1 LDRILIPTAAGEP
14 APFEPRQDDLARAAW
29 YARAEK
35 SAATQKAYGSDF
47 GVFGLWCQ
55 EHEFPLIPTTS
66 EAIAAYLAFE
76 ADRGAKPSTIARRL
90 AAIRYVHG
98 IGGHPNPTNDERV
111 RAVIRGIRRT
121 HGTAPRRVLP
131 ATADRLLAMAP
142 RPDGGLSTLRD
153 RALLLLGFAGAL
165 RRSELVALDVADL
178 EETPEG
184 LRVTIRRGKTDA
196 EGRGAVIAILRGE
209 VACPV
214 AALREWLRA
223 AEITDGPLFRSI
235 RRGGHVQNTRLT
247 DRTVAT
253 IVKRYAAQAGFDPML
268 FSGHSLRAG
277 FLTSA
282 AKRGASVFKMMAS
295 SRHRSIET
303 LSAYVR
309 DQELFKDHAGS
320 GLSEMIKPAPAS
332 RSARRT
338 TRSRLE
344 DRPKRDSIPCSARV
358 SYRGKLSLAVP
369 PSDKPGRHQPN
380 RSVARLWLVMTGAAR
395 RVRRPPP
402 FRHLVT

>member
-1 LDRILIPTAAGEP
+1 MNKIPTPAVAAEP
-14 APFEPRQDDLARAAW
+14 ELPERLEDDLARAAS

-35 SAATQKAYGSDF
+35 APATQKAYWSDF
-47 GVFGLWCQ
+47 EIFGLWCQ
-55 EHEFPLIPTTS
+55 EREFPLIPTTP
-66 EAIAAYLAFE
+66 EAVAVYLAFE
-76 ADRGAKPSTIARRL
+76 ADRGTKSSTIARRV
-90 AAIRYVHG
+90 AAIRYVHA

-142 RPDGGLSTLRD
+142 RSDGGLSTLRD
-153 RALLLLGFAGAL
+153 RALLLFGFAGAL

-178 EETPEG
+178 EEMPEG

-196 EGRGAVIAILRGE
+196 EGRGAIIAVVRGE

-223 AEITDGPLFRSI
+223 AEITDGPLFRPI

-253 IVKRYAAQAGFDPML
+253 IVKRYAERAGFDPTL

-320 GLSEMIKPAPAS
+320 GL
-332 RSARRT
+332 
-338 TRSRLE
+338 L
-344 DRPKRDSIPCSARV
+344 
-358 SYRGKLSLAVP
+358 
-369 PSDKPGRHQPN
+369 
-380 RSVARLWLVMTGAAR
+380 
-395 RVRRPPP
+395 
-402 FRHLVT
+402 